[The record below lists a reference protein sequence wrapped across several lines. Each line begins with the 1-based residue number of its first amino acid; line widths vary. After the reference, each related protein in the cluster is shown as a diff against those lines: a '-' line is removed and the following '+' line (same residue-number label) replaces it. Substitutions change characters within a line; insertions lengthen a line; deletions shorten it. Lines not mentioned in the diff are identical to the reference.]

1 MNTVCTAASQQGL
14 LQNLHTTRLHYE
26 EKVREAQSAISE
38 AQAVASLYH
47 QALLEL
53 RRQEE
58 VVRRRVK
65 QECAGAEET
74 CRRAAALELEHAIG
88 TLSRAAVE
96 ESWDSR

>member
-1 MNTVCTAASQQGL
+1 MNTVCAAASKQGL

-26 EKVREAQSAISE
+26 EKAREAQAAISE
-38 AQAVASLYH
+38 AQAVPILYH
-47 QALLEL
+47 QAFLEL

-65 QECAGAEET
+65 QECAGAELA
-74 CRRAAALELEHAIG
+74 CRLSAALELEHAVG
-88 TLSRAAVE
+88 TLSRAAVQ